1 MQNRF
6 RQVEQEYYNLRG
18 RFAVG
23 HITEEEFDTALRNM
37 TFQDAQGR
45 SWMIGANSGR
55 WYYSDGGDWV
65 QGDPARADVK
75 PLPEDVPAPEHAQ
88 LRFEEETTESV
99 KGAVLPFLLIGLVLL
114 GLAVAVWLLVSGE
127 NNLFAGI
134 TVSMTPTRIARV
146 VAPTERPPSATATVL
161 PLTPTTART
170 RATAAPGTTPVP
182 ETVHPSITPALLIE
196 PTDTRPALTSIPTV
210 TPAPARPRSL
220 DNAQS
225 PSSNNAQPQP
235 PPANQPQSEVP
246 EGVATEQPQ
255 APAPPPSNPGL
266 PPDVYVTN
274 LRVSPNP
281 PRQRQEITFTASFLN
296 TNDAGVGMEWRIVLM
311 DPNKQGRNKNYGESR
326 PWGITVPPGRSEFSL
341 VYIPVTSSGPCVTL
355 QALVARRLDDGGRF
369 VFHNTNGGTFSTMI
383 TFC

>member
-23 HITEEEFDTALRNM
+23 RITEEEFDTALRNM

-65 QGDPARADVK
+65 QGDPATAASK
-75 PLPEDVPAPEHAQ
+75 ALPEDIPAPEPVA
-88 LRFEEETTESV
+88 LRPEDEKPESV
-99 KGAVLPFLLIGLVLL
+99 KGAVLPFLLIGAVLL
-114 GLAVAVWLLVSGE
+114 GLAAALWVVVGGN
-127 NNLFAGI
+127 NNLFAG
-134 TVSMTPTRIARV
+134 VGGGATPTRIARV
-146 VAPTERPPSATATVL
+146 LAPATVPPTVTSTAL
-161 PLTPTTART
+161 PPTPTRVRT
-170 RATAAPGTTPVP
+170 RATAAPGTTLVP
-182 ETVHPSITPALLIE
+182 ETAPPSITPALVIE
-196 PTDTRPALTSIPTV
+196 ATDTRPALTSIPTI
-210 TPAPARPRSL
+210 TPAPFRPAPP
-220 DNAQS
+220 NEG
-225 PSSNNAQPQP
+225 QP
-235 PPANQPQSEVP
+235 PPPDSPQAEVP
-246 EGVATEQPQ
+246 EEIATAQ
-255 APAPPPSNPGL
+255 APAPVNAESNSGL

-296 TNDAGVGMEWRIVLM
+296 TNPAGVGMEWRVILM
-311 DPNKQGRNKNYGESR
+311 DPNKQGRNKDYGESR

-341 VYIPVTSSGPCVTL
+341 VYIPVTSSGPCVNL
-355 QALVARRLDDGGRF
+355 QALVGRRLDDGGRV
-369 VFHNTNGGTFSTMI
+369 VFRNTSGGTFSTML